1 MKSDWDARAKY
12 DVQFSIRAVDSQTN
26 KEFWDSGLA
35 DRELIIGD
43 NTPRYDMIM
52 QSRAPKDLK
61 VLEIGCGI
69 GRLLIPMA
77 RIFGKVVGVDVSSE
91 MVKLGKEK
99 ILDIK
104 NCEIL
109 QNSGSDLSFLEDN
122 YFDFCYS
129 FIVFQHIPEKSIVS
143 KYIAEVS
150 RVLKPKGIFRFQVR
164 GITKTKPTK
173 ITTWDGV
180 SFTSKE
186 IHEYADENNFEVLEE
201 NSGGEYFWLTFQLKQ

>member
-1 MKSDWDARAKY
+1 MKNRNYKKIVERCYEEILGRKADKDGLNYFTNLLESNQLDENGLRQHFKQSREYKLSHPTDIDPSSISSDELMKSDWDARAKY

-91 MVKLGKEK
+91 MVKLGKEDLMIKVK
-99 ILDIK
+99 IK
-104 NCEIL
+104 V
-109 QNSGSDLSFLEDN
+109 EDN
-122 YFDFCYS
+122 
-129 FIVFQHIPEKSIVS
+129 K
-143 KYIAEVS
+143 
-150 RVLKPKGIFRFQVR
+150 
-164 GITKTKPTK
+164 
-173 ITTWDGV
+173 
-180 SFTSKE
+180 
-186 IHEYADENNFEVLEE
+186 
-201 NSGGEYFWLTFQLKQ
+201 